1 MVKLTDFLWLLAAP
15 VYLLIGTFRHEAAH
29 AVVAWWGGAT
39 ITAFV
44 FWPTIYRD
52 KLYWGYVAFD
62 GPSSWQVT
70 AAPYFL
76 DLLTFLLFFC
86 LCTRIDIKRRWI
98 WVNAVAIG
106 IVSPL
111 VNSAYNY
118 WGGLRGGS
126 NDIGRLLIALPPTA
140 VHAYMIGTIIL
151 YILGL
156 LVVVA
161 TRQLQEY
168 RRRSTA

>member
-1 MVKLTDFLWLLAAP
+1 MVKLTDFLWLLATP
-15 VYLLIGTFRHEAAH
+15 VYLLISTFRHEAAH
-29 AVVAWWGGAT
+29 AVVGWWEGAT

-44 FWPTIYRD
+44 FWPTTHRGR
-52 KLYWGYVAFD
+52 LFWGYVMLD
-62 GPSSWQVT
+62 RQVSWWMM

-76 DLLTFLLFFC
+76 DLLTFLLFFW

-106 IVSPL
+106 IVSPF

-126 NDIGRLLIALPPTA
+126 NDIGRLLSELPPTA
-140 VHAYMIGTIIL
+140 VHAYMIGTIAL
-151 YILGL
+151 YIVGL
-156 LVVVA
+156 LIILKV
-161 TRQLQEY
+161 RQRQES
-168 RRRSTA
+168 RRIVMA